1 VVAERLPSGGHTLG
15 VPCQPIRLGG
25 AVENGRACSAIE
37 QACFSIG
44 GRGTRVPADIVAGA
58 KASEVGVRATADTQV
73 PQPTQVQPCD
83 RWRCVLS
90 VVAFVRDCGA

>member
-1 VVAERLPSGGHTLG
+1 MVAERLPSGGHTLG

-44 GRGTRVPADIVAGA
+44 GRGMLVPAEIVAGA
-58 KASEVGVRATADTQV
+58 KLSDVGVRVSEDAQL
-73 PQPTQVQPCD
+73 PQPTQVQLCD
-83 RWRCVLS
+83 
-90 VVAFVRDCGA
+90 F